1 MYILN
6 NTFLWQGVEVL
17 NHQLIIDDEFIK
29 QNKIEKISASELI
42 MIFEHYYGIDIGD
55 YGLRDFIVD
64 RNLPNLTIHLMGIDH
79 FRQLQFKKLIL

>member
-17 NHQLIIDDEFIK
+17 IHQLIIDDEFIK